1 MKKLVIASNNKN
13 KIKEIKEILGRL
25 NIHVI
30 SLNEAGIDID
40 VEETGESFIENSYIK
55 AKAIFNLVKDKGYMV
70 LADDSGLSVEALGGA
85 PGIYSARFAGEHGND
100 KKNNEKLLREMK
112 NMENRK
118 GKFICAMSL
127 IIDENNSIKVQG
139 EIEGIILEEERGE
152 NGFGYDPLFY
162 YPQYEVSF
170 GEMNGELKN
179 NISHRREAL
188 NMLEREI
195 KDYFQEE

>member
-139 EIEGIILEEERGE
+139 EIEGIILEEERGK

>member
-55 AKAIFNLVKDKGYMV
+55 AKEIFNLVKDKGYMV

-85 PGIYSARFAGEHGND
+85 PGIYSARYAGEHGND

-112 NMENRK
+112 NIENRK

-139 EIEGIILEEERGE
+139 EIEGIILEEERGK